1 MHTIDT
7 LLISARRSNPFQRT
21 WFSID
26 WGLRPKRLETW
37 SKIWHFYSL
46 LHLRISNIALLL
58 PKYIIKSGDRTKL
71 LGRFTRVYKIKFQ
84 ERKGSEVKEHESGEV
99 WCFNFKLDTVRRLWI
114 RRACLP
120 PELLL
125 LLFSSGYEIHGCTIC
140 IMLIF
145 HKKQQITAI
154 YSSYLSVLFRCKFY
168 IFSYWLVI
176 SLNFQLSNQI
186 WRYRQSQYLLCSY
199 FL

>member
-1 MHTIDT
+1 MVFHWLRTTPETPGNMIQNMA
-7 LLISARRSNPFQRT
+7 LLFIIT
-21 WFSID
+21 V
-26 WGLRPKRLETW
+26 
-37 SKIWHFYSL
+37 
-46 LHLRISNIALLL
+46 RISNIALLL
-58 PKYIIKSGDRTKL
+58 PRYIIKSGDRTKL
-71 LGRFTRVYKIKFQ
+71 LGRFTSVYKITFQ